1 MKLISPC
8 QKSCSPQIPVELK
21 SPSYP
26 GSCKSG
32 HTNVTWVTGPRFLA
46 MTLAHQRP
54 YSFK

>member
-1 MKLISPC
+1 MKLISSC
-8 QKSCSPQIPVELK
+8 QKSYSPQIPVELK